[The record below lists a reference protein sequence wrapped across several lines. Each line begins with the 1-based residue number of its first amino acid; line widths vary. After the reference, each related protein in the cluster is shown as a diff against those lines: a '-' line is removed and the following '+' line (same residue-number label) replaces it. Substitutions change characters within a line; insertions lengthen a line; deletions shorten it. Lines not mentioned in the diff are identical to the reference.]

1 MPSGHC
7 SALLHFFRETLTM
20 TFPLNQKEV
29 LAQLK
34 LSLKGAQKAFNE
46 YPNAM
51 AWNLQQRHAFVYQ
64 QAFYFFSS
72 LARSDD
78 QKDALLQ
85 AINADKD
92 HNWGDL
98 ICEACLNMKL
108 APALKEYAL

>member
-1 MPSGHC
+1 
-7 SALLHFFRETLTM
+7 M

-34 LSLKGAQKAFNE
+34 NSLKGAQKAYIE
-46 YPNAM
+46 YPNAN
-51 AWNLQQRHAFVYQ
+51 AWLIQQRHAFVYQ
-64 QAFYFFSS
+64 QAFFFFNS
-72 LARSDD
+72 LARADD

-85 AINADKD
+85 ALNADKD

-98 ICEACLNMKL
+98 ICEACLNLKL

>member
-1 MPSGHC
+1 
-7 SALLHFFRETLTM
+7 M
-20 TFPLNQKEV
+20 TFPLNSKEV

-34 LSLKGAQKAFNE
+34 LSLKGAQKAYLD
-46 YPNAM
+46 YPNAS

-64 QAFYFFSS
+64 QAFYFFNS
-72 LARSDD
+72 LARGDE
-78 QKDALLQ
+78 QKDDLLRALE
-85 AINADKD
+85 ADKD

>member
-20 TFPLNQKEV
+20 TFRLNQTEV
-29 LAQLK
+29 LADLK

-72 LARSDD
+72 IARSDE
-78 QKDALLQ
+78 QKTELLQ
-85 AINADKD
+85 ALTNDKD